1 MELKLSRVDY
11 MQVGLT
17 SPKTTRLL
25 PSMGGLSQQKV
36 RISIFLRIMHKEGM
50 SQVKGMASSGCR
62 GGSTQP
68 RAQLCDHPLSATI
81 LNEN

>member
-36 RISIFLRIMHKEGM
+36 RNVFFIHR
-50 SQVKGMASSGCR
+50 V
-62 GGSTQP
+62 
-68 RAQLCDHPLSATI
+68 AQ
-81 LNEN
+81 

>member
-17 SPKTTRLL
+17 APKTTRLL

-36 RISIFLRIMHKEGM
+36 WFLTGITN
-50 SQVKGMASSGCR
+50 S
-62 GGSTQP
+62 
-68 RAQLCDHPLSATI
+68 LS
-81 LNEN
+81 